1 MYSVEH
7 SNVFIAL
14 VAASFGRYDHHQAS
28 ALQHLERLVTC
39 NKYLN
44 SHKLPH

>member
-14 VAASFGRYDHHQAS
+14 
-28 ALQHLERLVTC
+28 LVTSFC
-39 NKYLN
+39 YM
-44 SHKLPH
+44 